1 MLKFKC
7 LYSYYKITSIFKAIF
22 SQSKNQPLMISI
34 SVLQIPVHSIHFDTL
49 SRRNSGFWL
58 GPLDRAKTVDQLI
71 MMLLATLCL
80 LIPVALCPG
89 LWSLVLV
96 TGSLVH
102 SPWSMQGL
110 ALMFRQDDELYL
122 TSMCLGGGPP
132 PPAPSLLTCVY
143 PATFDAT
150 QTTNTYVC
158 MRTKKPPSYPCTHPP
173 TLASDESR
181 TWICLFYCQNIK
193 VNSRRCRRTGLI
205 VIRGRCRQRCTYAR
219 VENRWKD
226 HAGYFVLLATFG
238 LTP

>member
-1 MLKFKC
+1 
-7 LYSYYKITSIFKAIF
+7 
-22 SQSKNQPLMISI
+22 
-34 SVLQIPVHSIHFDTL
+34 
-49 SRRNSGFWL
+49 
-58 GPLDRAKTVDQLI
+58 

-80 LIPVALCPG
+80 LMPVAFCPG
-89 LWSLVLV
+89 PWSLVLV
-96 TGSLVH
+96 PGSLVL

-132 PPAPSLLTCVY
+132 PPPPPSVLTCVY

-150 QTTNTYVC
+150 QTTKVGEQIHTCACAPKN
-158 MRTKKPPSYPCTHPP
+158 HPAIRAPTQPTP

-219 VENRWKD
+219 VENRWSD